1 MSTQNT
7 SELFIG
13 IDVSKNLLD
22 LYVHPT
28 LEQKSFSNN
37 REGIRE
43 LVEFARSLNPFL
55 IVLEATEGYEMAV
68 MSVLTANQ
76 QPVVVAK

>member
-1 MSTQNT
+1 MSNQNT